1 MSLQARLIKAV
12 TRRTIKRSGLNEE
25 QLVRHLRKVFNDTP
39 VLTLLPR
46 GVTLSRVEQDAFTG
60 DRISVKQPKMTVLY
74 IHGGAYI
81 GGITKTYHNLAGRLA
96 KKLQADVYLPVY
108 PFAPEHPYPAA
119 VNRVM
124 EAYEY
129 LLSLGKQPQDIVIAG
144 DSAGGGLTLA
154 TLLHIRDKG
163 LEQPRCAVTFS
174 PGSNAFPDD
183 KILDALDPSDAM
195 LSADIIRTV
204 IDIYIPNLED
214 RSHPYASPC
223 MGDYT
228 GICPLLITAST
239 DEVLYADGKRVR
251 RAAEQA
257 GVRVE
262 WIERPGVFHVWPIM
276 VPFLPE
282 ANKDLKRVVAFIRA
296 CSH

>member
-12 TRRTIKRSGLNEE
+12 TKRTIKRSGLNQD
-25 QLVRHLRKVFNDTP
+25 QLVRHLRKVFNETP

-46 GVTLSRVEQDAFTG
+46 GVKLSRVEHPAFTG
-60 DRISVKQPKMTVLY
+60 DRISVQRPEMAVLY
-74 IHGGAYI
+74 LHGGAYI

-96 KKLQADVYLPVY
+96 KKLNAEVFLPVY

-174 PGSNAFPDD
+174 PASNAFPDD
-183 KILDALDPSDAM
+183 SILEALDPSDAM
-195 LSADIIRTV
+195 LSADIIRTA
-204 IDIYIPNLED
+204 IEIYTPNPED
-214 RSHPYASPC
+214 RSQPYASPC
-223 MGDYT
+223 LGDYT
-228 GICPLLITAST
+228 NICPLLITAST
-239 DEVLYADGKRVR
+239 DELLYADGKRVKR
-251 RAAEQA
+251 VAEKA
-257 GVRVE
+257 GVKVT
-262 WIERPGVFHVWPIM
+262 WIERPGVFHVWPVM

-282 ANKDLKRVVAFIRA
+282 ANKDLKRIVAFIKEA
-296 CSH
+296 